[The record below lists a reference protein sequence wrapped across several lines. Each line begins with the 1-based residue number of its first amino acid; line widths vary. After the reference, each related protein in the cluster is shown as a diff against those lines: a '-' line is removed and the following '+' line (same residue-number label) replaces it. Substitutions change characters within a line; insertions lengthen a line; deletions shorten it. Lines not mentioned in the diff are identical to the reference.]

1 MIVSKDLKIF
11 YAAKYLVAIGYRLL
25 TMCVCAC
32 VIVMSD
38 ICMYPAVRLSHFV
51 QSHFIYF
58 NIIVLYVTY
67 IHKDK
72 TQEIQS
78 GTWPQ
83 LYHLKTIHTHTH
95 HAIASFE
102 Y

>member
-25 TMCVCAC
+25 TLCVCVC

-58 NIIVLYVTY
+58 NIIVLC
-67 IHKDK
+67 D
-72 TQEIQS
+72 
-78 GTWPQ
+78 
-83 LYHLKTIHTHTH
+83 IHTQRQDTRD
-95 HAIASFE
+95 SVRDMSSTVSP
-102 Y
+102 